1 MTSDEELFFEGS
13 ATGLAIY
20 RAVEAAV
27 SSIGPAEVRV
37 GRSEIA
43 FRHGRGFA
51 FVWRPDRYLTSDVPA
66 VLSIGL
72 PVELRS
78 PRFKQVLQVS
88 PRVWMHHLEL
98 RAVDDVDQ
106 EVGQW
111 LSSAYDAAG

>member
-1 MTSDEELFFEGS
+1 MTSAEELFFEGS
-13 ATGLAIY
+13 ATGLELY

-43 FRHGRGFA
+43 FRRRRGFA
-51 FVWRPDRYLTSDVPA
+51 FLWRPGRYLRTDVPA

-72 PVELRS
+72 PAELRS

-88 PRVWMHHLEL
+88 PRGWMHPLEL
-98 RAVDDVDQ
+98 RAVADVDE
-106 EVGQW
+106 EVRRW
-111 LSSAYDAAG
+111 LSSAYHAAG